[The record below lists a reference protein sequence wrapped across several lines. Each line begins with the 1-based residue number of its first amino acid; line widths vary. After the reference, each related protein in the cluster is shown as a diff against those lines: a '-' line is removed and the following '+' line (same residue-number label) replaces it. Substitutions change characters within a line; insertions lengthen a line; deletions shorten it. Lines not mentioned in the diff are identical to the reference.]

1 MSLKYMHSMDNSFIV
16 FKAVLA
22 KLQIPVG
29 NLILK
34 KLTSDRSLIY
44 DF

>member
-1 MSLKYMHSMDNSFIV
+1 MHNSFIV
-16 FKAVLA
+16 FKDVLA
-22 KLQIPVG
+22 KLKTPVG

-34 KLTSDRSLIY
+34 QSTSDRSLIY